1 MLETL
6 KLPNSLL
13 LQVRR
18 VKSRRLLPRGAADA
32 KLCKAGR
39 TVGAGHRPEGHRL
52 GLAGLHSSGWYV
64 MNVLALESTE
74 RVGSV
79 AAMADT
85 NLLCELR
92 LDPQKRS
99 AQSLVPGIETLL
111 DRVGWQPADL
121 DLVATT
127 IGPGS
132 FTGLRV
138 GVTTAKTLAYS
149 VEADI
154 LGVDTLEVIAARAPC
169 SVQILS
175 VAVDAQRGQVV
186 AQTFERGQDGWL
198 RPTGPA
204 GLIDV
209 DAWLGSLAP
218 GTCVAGPILRKM
230 ADRVPDGATL
240 LDPQY
245 WAPSAAAV
253 ARLAVRDYE
262 AGRRDDVWSLVPRY
276 SRRSAAEETWEKRR
290 RKPTDPKTR

>member
-1 MLETL
+1 LETL

-18 VKSRRLLPRGAADA
+18 VKSRRLLPDRPGDG
-32 KLCKAGR
+32 KLWEAGR
-39 TVGAGHRPEGHRL
+39 VGWCPRRAARCRRVAGS
-52 GLAGLHSSGWYV
+52 HSYGWCV
-64 MNVLALESTE
+64 MNVLALETTE

-79 AAMADT
+79 AATVDT
-85 NLLCELR
+85 KLLCELR
-92 LDPQKRS
+92 LDPEKRS
-99 AQSLVPGIETLL
+99 AQSLAPGIEILL
-111 DRVGWQPADL
+111 DRVGWQPRDV

-127 IGPGS
+127 VGPGS

-149 VEADI
+149 LGADI
-154 LGVDTLEVIAARAPC
+154 LGVDTLEVIAAGAPR

-186 AQTFERGQDGWL
+186 RRTFERGHDGWL

-204 GLIDV
+204 SLVAV
-209 DAWLGSLAP
+209 DAWLGGLGR
-218 GTCVAGPILRKM
+218 GTWVSGPILRKL
-230 ADRVPDGATL
+230 ADRLPDAL
-240 LDPQY
+240 AVVDPQY

-253 ARLAVRDYE
+253 ARLAVRDYH

-276 SRRSAAEETWEKRR
+276 SRRSAAEEKWEERR
-290 RKPTDPKTR
+290 RKPTDR

>member
-1 MLETL
+1 
-6 KLPNSLL
+6 
-13 LQVRR
+13 
-18 VKSRRLLPRGAADA
+18 
-32 KLCKAGR
+32 
-39 TVGAGHRPEGHRL
+39 
-52 GLAGLHSSGWYV
+52 
-64 MNVLALESTE
+64 MNVLALETTE

-79 AAMADT
+79 AAMADA

-99 AQSLVPGIETLL
+99 AQSLAPGIETLL
-111 DRVGWQPADL
+111 DRVEWQPSDV

-127 IGPGS
+127 VGPGS

-138 GVTTAKTLAYS
+138 GVTTAKSLAYS
-149 VEADI
+149 VGADI
-154 LGVDTLEVIAARAPC
+154 LGVDTLDVVAARAPR

-175 VAVDAQRGQVV
+175 VAVDAQRAEVV

-198 RPTGPA
+198 RPTGLA
-204 GLIDV
+204 GLVDV

-218 GTCVAGPILRKM
+218 GTCVSGPVLRKL
-230 ADRVPDGATL
+230 ADRVPDRATV

-253 ARLAVRDYE
+253 ARLAVRDYD

-276 SRRSAAEETWEKRR
+276 SRRSAAEEKWQKRR
-290 RKPTDPKTR
+290 RKPADS